1 MAVFKRNGEYW
12 IDYYDGE
19 GRRHR
24 KKIGPQKNVAQLAL
38 KDVKVKIAKGEYLG
52 IYEEKKIPFKDF
64 AQKVY
69 IPYAKTNLSPS
80 TFNRC
85 NGIIKNQLIPYFDCY
100 VYKISR
106 KAIEDYK
113 QKRAEEVEPATVNRE
128 FSRLRHMLKCAV
140 DWGYIKNNPCKGIKE
155 LKEPPGRI
163 RYLSH
168 EEMEGLLTA
177 CDPESLKQHPSN
189 ANRPLSK
196 LINVYLKTI
205 VQLAIHT
212 GMRRGEIMGLRWKD
226 IDLKE
231 KRILIE
237 KTKNNERRTIYM
249 NDTVYHVLKSLPH
262 HLHSELVFPD
272 INGNMVTVAFERA
285 CKRAKIEDLRFHD
298 LRHTFASYLTMGGVN
313 LRTVQTLLGHKDLR
327 MTMMYS
333 HLSPEHLKEA
343 VTILEKSLNS
353 VSNGHYMGT
362 GTN

>member
-1 MAVFKRNGEYW
+1 MAVFKRNSEYW

-52 IYEEKKIPFKDF
+52 IYEEKKVPFKDF

-85 NGIIKNQLIPYFDCY
+85 KGIIENQLIPYFDCY

-113 QKRAEEVEPATVNRE
+113 QKRFEEVEPATVNRE

-163 RYLSH
+163 RYIAP
-168 EEMEGLLTA
+168 EELERLLNA
-177 CDPESLKQHPSN
+177 CNPSSLMGNPYNQG
-189 ANRPLSK
+189 RTFSK
-196 LINVYLKTI
+196 LLCAFLKPLVLI
-205 VQLAIHT
+205 ALHT
-212 GMRRGEIMGLRWKD
+212 GLRRSEILSLRWKD
-226 IDLKE
+226 VNLKE
-231 KRILIE
+231 RRIIIE
-237 KTKNNERRTIYM
+237 KSKNNERRMIPI
-249 NDTVYHVLKSLPH
+249 NDTLYNVLHSLPV
-262 HLHSELVFPD
+262 HLGNDLLFPG
-272 INGNMVTVAFERA
+272 ITGAQLTNAFRRA
-285 CKRAKIEDLRFHD
+285 SKRAGIEDFRLHD
-298 LRHTFASYLTMGGVN
+298 LRHSFASYL
-313 LRTVQTLLGHKDLR
+313 R
-327 MTMMYS
+327 M
-333 HLSPEHLKEA
+333 
-343 VTILEKSLNS
+343 
-353 VSNGHYMGT
+353 
-362 GTN
+362 